1 LVDGSIPS
9 RPTIHARY
17 GHSALRGNHVRF
29 TLSTIDFPRR
39 EASMRLLTASIA
51 VLLIAGCA
59 SQPHDTTA
67 TAPAAAP
74 AATATQAPVAAP
86 AGTATQAPV
95 AAPQDGA
102 AAKTA
107 AVKVY
112 PGYKA
117 KQKNGTTMYCK
128 KVAKIGSNFTDEMC
142 LTAADMDAL
151 NDRAQEDREAVR
163 RNQTVCGGGGCGGS

>member
-1 LVDGSIPS
+1 
-9 RPTIHARY
+9 
-17 GHSALRGNHVRF
+17 
-29 TLSTIDFPRR
+29 
-39 EASMRLLTASIA
+39 MRLLTASIA
-51 VLLIAGCA
+51 VLLMAGCA
-59 SQPHDTTA
+59 SQPQDTT
-67 TAPAAAP
+67 TTPSAAAP

-86 AGTATQAPV
+86 QEGATENA
-95 AAPQDGA
+95 
-102 AAKTA
+102 A

-151 NDRAQEDREAVR
+151 TDKAQEDREAFR
-163 RNQTVCGGGGCGGS
+163 RNQTICGGGGCGGCGA

>member
-1 LVDGSIPS
+1 
-9 RPTIHARY
+9 
-17 GHSALRGNHVRF
+17 
-29 TLSTIDFPRR
+29 
-39 EASMRLLTASIA
+39 MRLLTASIA

-59 SQPHDTTA
+59 SQPQDTTA
-67 TAPAAAP
+67 TAPAVAP
-74 AATATQAPVAAP
+74 VATATP
-86 AGTATQAPV
+86 APV
-95 AAPQDGA
+95 AAPQEGA

-128 KVAKIGSNFTDEMC
+128 KVARIGSNFTDEMC

-151 NDRAQEDREAVR
+151 NDKAQEDREAFR
-163 RNQTVCGGGGCGGS
+163 RNQTICGTGGCGGS

>member
-1 LVDGSIPS
+1 
-9 RPTIHARY
+9 
-17 GHSALRGNHVRF
+17 
-29 TLSTIDFPRR
+29 
-39 EASMRLLTASIA
+39 MRLLTASIA

-59 SQPHDTTA
+59 SQPQDTTA
-67 TAPAAAP
+67 TAPAVAP
-74 AATATQAPVAAP
+74 AATTTQAA
-86 AGTATQAPV
+86 V
-95 AAPQDGA
+95 AAPQADA

-151 NDRAQEDREAVR
+151 NDKAQEDREAFR
-163 RNQTVCGGGGCGGS
+163 RNQTICGTGGCGGS